1 MSIPHEQY
9 VILRDSK
16 QQNNLGGK
24 KNKLEDITCPDFKT
38 YYKAMVIKPVWQQ
51 HKDDRYIDQW
61 NSIESPEINP
71 HRYEDN
77 FLNTWC

>member
-38 YYKAMVIKPVWQQ
+38 YYKATLVKTLW
-51 HKDDRYIDQW
+51 Y
-61 NSIESPEINP
+61 
-71 HRYEDN
+71 
-77 FLNTWC
+77 